1 MAKMMNR
8 EKAARFLG
16 LDPRT
21 VYDRYRAGDIPAVR
35 VGRVLRFDR
44 AQLVAWKKQQTTNE
58 PAFDGI
64 GDSLPLRTTSEQLM
78 QAHVREQRQTNALL
92 RQLVARKG

>member
-1 MAKMMNR
+1 MMSRR
-8 EKAARFLG
+8 EAAAFLG

-44 AQLVAWKKQQTTNE
+44 AQLVAWKKQQTINE
-58 PAFDGI
+58 PALDGT
-64 GDSLPLRTTSEQLM
+64 GESLPPPRTTTERFIHEQIC
-78 QAHVREQRQTNALL
+78 EQRQTNTLL
-92 RQLVARKG
+92 RMLIVGRG